1 MYKLIT
7 ETEFDSAHFLK
18 GYPGKCA
25 NIHGHRWRI
34 VCEIAAENLQNTGPE
49 RGMLV
54 DFSTLKKAIK
64 GLADSLDHQLIYE
77 EGALKPVTVAALE
90 EEGFALL
97 ALPFTPTAENIAKYL
112 YDEMT
117 AQGFPVSCLTV
128 YETPNN
134 AAAYTGE
141 SQGAKL

>member
-25 NIHGHRWRI
+25 NIHGHRWRV
-34 VCEIAAENLQNTGPE
+34 VCEIAGETLQTEGPE
-49 RGMLV
+49 QGMLI
-54 DFSTLKKAIK
+54 DFSTLKKALK
-64 GLADSLDHQLIYE
+64 GLADTLDHQLIYE
-77 EGALKPVTVAALE
+77 DGALKPGTLAALE
-90 EEGFALL
+90 EEGFALM

-112 YDEMT
+112 YDAM
-117 AQGFPVSCLTV
+117 ALQGFPVSCLTV

-141 SQGAKL
+141 RKGATL